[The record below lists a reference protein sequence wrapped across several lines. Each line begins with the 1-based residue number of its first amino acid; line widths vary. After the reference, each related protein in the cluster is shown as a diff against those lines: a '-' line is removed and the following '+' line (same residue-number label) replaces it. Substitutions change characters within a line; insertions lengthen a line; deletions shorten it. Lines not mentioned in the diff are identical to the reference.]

1 MEPYTIEDIEL
12 LRKKSGLSY
21 KEAVNLQDYH
31 SGSLARALI
40 DLEKHGRLKE
50 EDNNGK
56 EGTRT
61 MSDNTKRNE
70 TKEKAL
76 GLLQKLYRSRVKIR
90 KGDTN
95 VFNVSVLFS
104 ALCLLLAPHMTIAG
118 VIVSMIL
125 GYQFSF
131 TGMDPDFASDSLE
144 KMVKSAAQN
153 AKSSVSSVVNTI
165 STETKELQKK
175 AAVSRENAKQSVPEK
190 KESAAPKNKHGMG
203 VTLIRLIQKYGIVG
217 YDAMRTVETPV
228 PQWVFMLGAA
238 YTPQEFARS
247 VCAPNEYIALTST
260 DCKPYYKEVDI
271 ELPANWLHDR
281 FYNIPMDT
289 LLTKTEQAVR
299 EHHGVCWESKEHAMA
314 IVGIA
319 HDDSGEPFFI
329 MKNSWG
335 TEDPYKGLTY
345 LSFEDF
351 RDQTLAIEMPLA
363 FFQTAMVR

>member
-21 KEAVNLQDYH
+21 QEAVNLLDYH

-50 EDNNGK
+50 DDKNGK

-190 KESAAPKNKHGMG
+190 KESAAPASPVIKESSDPAESIRKQAKELEETMDSFFDNNPSAGFNSAYSAAASNVPTIQVPVQTETRDG
-203 VTLIRLIQKYGIVG
+203 EVT
-217 YDAMRTVETPV
+217 
-228 PQWVFMLGAA
+228 
-238 YTPQEFARS
+238 
-247 VCAPNEYIALTST
+247 
-260 DCKPYYKEVDI
+260 
-271 ELPANWLHDR
+271 
-281 FYNIPMDT
+281 
-289 LLTKTEQAVR
+289 
-299 EHHGVCWESKEHAMA
+299 
-314 IVGIA
+314 
-319 HDDSGEPFFI
+319 
-329 MKNSWG
+329 
-335 TEDPYKGLTY
+335 TED
-345 LSFEDF
+345 
-351 RDQTLAIEMPLA
+351 DQDGYSSVTIG
-363 FFQTAMVR
+363 

>member
-1 MEPYTIEDIEL
+1 
-12 LRKKSGLSY
+12 
-21 KEAVNLQDYH
+21 
-31 SGSLARALI
+31 
-40 DLEKHGRLKE
+40 
-50 EDNNGK
+50 
-56 EGTRT
+56 

-190 KESAAPKNKHGMG
+190 KESAAPASPVIKESSDPAESIRKQAKELEETMDSFFDNNPSAGFNSAYSAAASNVPTIQVPVQTETRDG
-203 VTLIRLIQKYGIVG
+203 EVT
-217 YDAMRTVETPV
+217 
-228 PQWVFMLGAA
+228 
-238 YTPQEFARS
+238 
-247 VCAPNEYIALTST
+247 
-260 DCKPYYKEVDI
+260 
-271 ELPANWLHDR
+271 
-281 FYNIPMDT
+281 
-289 LLTKTEQAVR
+289 
-299 EHHGVCWESKEHAMA
+299 
-314 IVGIA
+314 
-319 HDDSGEPFFI
+319 
-329 MKNSWG
+329 
-335 TEDPYKGLTY
+335 TED
-345 LSFEDF
+345 
-351 RDQTLAIEMPLA
+351 DQDGYSSVTIG
-363 FFQTAMVR
+363 

>member
-21 KEAVNLQDYH
+21 QEAVNLLDYH

-61 MSDNTKRNE
+61 MSDNNKRNE

-131 TGMDPDFASDSLE
+131 TGMDPDFASESLE

-190 KESAAPKNKHGMG
+190 KESAAPASPVIKESSDPAESIRKQAKELEETMDSFFDNNPSAGFNSAYSAAASSVPTIQVPVQTETRDG
-203 VTLIRLIQKYGIVG
+203 EVT
-217 YDAMRTVETPV
+217 
-228 PQWVFMLGAA
+228 
-238 YTPQEFARS
+238 
-247 VCAPNEYIALTST
+247 
-260 DCKPYYKEVDI
+260 
-271 ELPANWLHDR
+271 
-281 FYNIPMDT
+281 
-289 LLTKTEQAVR
+289 
-299 EHHGVCWESKEHAMA
+299 
-314 IVGIA
+314 
-319 HDDSGEPFFI
+319 
-329 MKNSWG
+329 
-335 TEDPYKGLTY
+335 TED
-345 LSFEDF
+345 
-351 RDQTLAIEMPLA
+351 DQDGYSSVTIG
-363 FFQTAMVR
+363 

>member
-1 MEPYTIEDIEL
+1 MEPYPIEDIEL

-21 KEAVNLQDYH
+21 QEAVNLLDYH

-104 ALCLLLAPHMTIAG
+104 ALCLLLAPHMTITG

-131 TGMDPDFASDSLE
+131 TGMDPDFASESLE

-153 AKSSVSSVVNTI
+153 AKYSVSSVVNTI

-175 AAVSRENAKQSVPEK
+175 AAVSRENAKQSVPEM
-190 KESAAPKNKHGMG
+190 KESAAPASPVIKESSDPAESIRKQAKELEETMDSFFDNNPSAGFNSAYSAAASSVPTIQVPVQTETRDG
-203 VTLIRLIQKYGIVG
+203 EVT
-217 YDAMRTVETPV
+217 
-228 PQWVFMLGAA
+228 
-238 YTPQEFARS
+238 
-247 VCAPNEYIALTST
+247 
-260 DCKPYYKEVDI
+260 
-271 ELPANWLHDR
+271 
-281 FYNIPMDT
+281 
-289 LLTKTEQAVR
+289 
-299 EHHGVCWESKEHAMA
+299 
-314 IVGIA
+314 
-319 HDDSGEPFFI
+319 
-329 MKNSWG
+329 
-335 TEDPYKGLTY
+335 TED
-345 LSFEDF
+345 
-351 RDQTLAIEMPLA
+351 DQDGYSSVTIG
-363 FFQTAMVR
+363 